1 MRVKGVQLFFQPPG
15 FFQDFRFA
23 KSEIPALRVPDVCD
37 EPHVFGRLFGRYFF
51 QIFDLRAFRP
61 VLLQLIHFSFYVSV
75 RAWKW
80 PFSRAVL
87 FSWPVVLFQRL
98 SVPVSGFSVLFPA
111 DCVRNPRNFVRF
123 RPGNGR
129 IAYTL
134 SNLPCAPRNAGKRA
148 LRQQRF
154 VRPSSKQFF
163 VFPIG
168 QIRPYP
174 FRIIYQSPTHEMHY

>member
-1 MRVKGVQLFFQPPG
+1 MRVQRVQLFFQPPG
-15 FFQDFRFA
+15 FIQDFRFA
-23 KSEIPALRVPDVCD
+23 ESEIPALRVPDVCD
-37 EPHVFGRLFGRYFF
+37 EPHVFRRLFGRYFC

-61 VLLQLIHFSFYVSV
+61 VLVQLIHFSFCVSL

-87 FSWPVVLFQRL
+87 FSWPVVLFRRL
-98 SVPVSGFSVLFPA
+98 SVPISGFSVLFPA

-134 SNLPCAPRNAGKRA
+134 SNLPCARGNTGKQA

-154 VRPSSKQFF
+154 GPLFKFHNFGFF
-163 VFPIG
+163 VKPSGRVHRFFPG
-168 QIRPYP
+168 RKNR
-174 FRIIYQSPTHEMHY
+174 FVLLG